1 MSKDKNKIKEKED
14 LSKRHT
20 IVMSEM
26 EIQRDEGVYTSSSH
40 RKVEIQRDKEAYTP
54 SSRWISIFNVTRG
67 YTFSP
72 RRNNE
77 NKRNFGHTLYARPL
91 IVVLSMVL

>member
-20 IVMSEM
+20 IVMLEM

-40 RKVEIQRDKEAYTP
+40 RKVEIQRDKEAYTS
-54 SSRWISIFNVTRG
+54 SSR
-67 YTFSP
+67 
-72 RRNNE
+72 
-77 NKRNFGHTLYARPL
+77 
-91 IVVLSMVL
+91 